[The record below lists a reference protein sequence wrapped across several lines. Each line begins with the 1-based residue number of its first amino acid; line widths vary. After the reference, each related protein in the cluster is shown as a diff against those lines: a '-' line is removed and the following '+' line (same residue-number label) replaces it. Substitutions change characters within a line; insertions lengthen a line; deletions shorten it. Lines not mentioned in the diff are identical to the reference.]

1 MADIDHYDI
10 LILGGGKA
18 GKTLAMDR
26 ARAGQRVAL
35 VEQGMIGGSCINVAC
50 IPSKALIRSAEIAD
64 LVTRSGPF
72 GIDVQSSSVGM
83 ARVAERTAEVVR
95 GMVATNRHA
104 FDESGLELVLGWGM
118 FVEPRIVEVRSDSG
132 TRRLS
137 GDRIYL
143 NLGTRAAIPD
153 IAGLA
158 AAKPMTHVEA
168 LLLSERPSRLVIIG
182 GGYIG
187 MEMAQ
192 AFRRLGS
199 EVALLEVGRQIAA
212 REDDDV
218 SGALMT
224 LLTDQGVEIATGMTG
239 LAVSGTSGD
248 TVSVEAGDGRVFSG
262 SHLLV
267 ATGRRPM
274 TADIGLHIAGVA
286 LDASGFIIVDDRLA
300 TTASAIWALGE
311 AAGTPMFTHASL
323 DDYRVAKSQIVG
335 KGRSTTDRLIPY
347 CVFVDP
353 EFARVGLIEADA
365 ERAAI
370 PYRLAKIPMDAV
382 PRARTMS
389 ATTGFMKC
397 LIAQEDDRIL
407 GFALLGERAGEVMTI
422 VQTAMLANLPFTT
435 LRDAIIAHPTIAEG
449 LNVLFAAI
457 KPAD

>member
-1 MADIDHYDI
+1 MADVDHYDI

-50 IPSKALIRSAEIAD
+50 IPSKALIRSAELAD
-64 LVTRSGPF
+64 LVTRSGSF
-72 GIDVQSSSVGM
+72 GIDVQSSSVDM

-118 FVEPRIVEVRSDSG
+118 FVEPRIVEVRSNSG

-199 EVALLEVGRQIAA
+199 EVALLEIGRQIAA

-218 SGALMT
+218 SSALMT
-224 LLTDQGVEIATGMTG
+224 LLTDQRVEIATEMTG

-274 TADIGLHIAGVA
+274 TADIGLDIAGVA
-286 LDASGFIIVDDRLA
+286 LDARGFIIVDDRLA
-300 TTASAIWALGE
+300 TTASTIWALGE

-323 DDYRVAKSQIVG
+323 DDYRVARSQIVG
-335 KGRSTTDRLIPY
+335 EGRSTTDRLIPY

-353 EFARVGLIEADA
+353 EFARVGLSEADA

-389 ATTGFMKC
+389 ATTGFMKS
-397 LIAQEDDRIL
+397 LVAQEDDRIL
-407 GFALLGERAGEVMTI
+407 GFAMLGERAGEVMTI
-422 VQTAMLANLPFTT
+422 VQTAMLAGLPFTT
-435 LRDAIIAHPTIAEG
+435 LRDAIIAHPTMAEG